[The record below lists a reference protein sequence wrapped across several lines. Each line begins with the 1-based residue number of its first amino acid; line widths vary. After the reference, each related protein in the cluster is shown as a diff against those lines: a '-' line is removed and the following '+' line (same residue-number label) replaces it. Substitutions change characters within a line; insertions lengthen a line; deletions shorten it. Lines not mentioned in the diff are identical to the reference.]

1 MAAPAPTGFAPP
13 KTCTLDE
20 AKGAR
25 RRRRRRRR
33 GGAGGRSGG
42 AAALARADGSPS
54 HARARTHTH
63 TLHLRSH
70 APLRRT
76 ARLRAVILTDVNAV
90 LAQNKAML
98 DGIKVQAG
106 QDGE

>member
-1 MAAPAPTGFAPP
+1 M
-13 KTCTLDE
+13 
-20 AKGAR
+20 
-25 RRRRRRRR
+25 R
-33 GGAGGRSGG
+33 GGGGGGGGAVAQAGG
-42 AAALARADGSPS
+42 AAALRRSRELTGRPHT
-54 HARARTHTH
+54 HAHARTHTPY
-63 TLHLRSH
+63 TSALTRRC
-70 APLRRT
+70 AEPRT